1 MYVCIHTHT
10 HTHTNMY
17 ISMHMQSVSW
27 ACLAECPAY
36 APPQHGG
43 AYPSAV
49 THEGDTVSVYCD
61 SGYELRCADDSAC
74 DTVTCQNDGENEGVC
89 LHEVPAIQTHVHAHV
104 HTCTRMHT
112 HAHTLSRVCESALS
126 FS

>member
-17 ISMHMQSVSW
+17 ICMHMQSVSW

-74 DTVTCQNDGENEGVC
+74 DTATCQNDGENEGVC
-89 LHEVPAIQTHVHAHV
+89 HVCLHEVPAIQTH
-104 HTCTRMHT
+104 MHT
-112 HAHTLSRVCESALS
+112 HARTCTHSVSRVRERSL
-126 FS
+126 FLID